1 MKKREGSP
9 FKGIG
14 TIALKEAADHITS
27 ARMHLVMLLL
37 LLTAGAAIYGAVNEI
52 RATTAESNYLFL
64 ALLAVAHAPLPSFAS
79 MLGFLLPLLA
89 IALGFDAVNGEF
101 DRRTMSRILA
111 QPIYRDAVL
120 FGKFLGGL
128 IVIGIA
134 LLTLWLLMTG
144 IGILFLGLPPSGDDI
159 ARGLAYLVATL
170 FYAGIW
176 LALAIAFSTVVRAP
190 ATSALAALA
199 VWLVLSVFWS
209 MLAPLIA
216 SIVAPID
223 PDNPMTVLNQFYALQ
238 DISRISP
245 ATLYGEVSPML
256 LDPGS
261 RSVGPIFQSQLEG
274 ALVGAPLSTGQS
286 IVLVWPEIASM
297 VAAMLIL
304 FTIAYVVFQRQE
316 VRA

>member
-1 MKKREGSP
+1 
-9 FKGIG
+9 
-14 TIALKEAADHITS
+14 
-27 ARMHLVMLLL
+27 
-37 LLTAGAAIYGAVNEI
+37 
-52 RATTAESNYLFL
+52 
-64 ALLAVAHAPLPSFAS
+64 
-79 MLGFLLPLLA
+79 
-89 IALGFDAVNGEF
+89 
-101 DRRTMSRILA
+101 
-111 QPIYRDAVL
+111 
-120 FGKFLGGL
+120 
-128 IVIGIA
+128 
-134 LLTLWLLMTG
+134 MTG

-245 ATLYGEVSPML
+245 ATLYGEVSSML
-256 LDPGS
+256 LDPAS

>member
-1 MKKREGSP
+1 MRKREGSP

-79 MLGFLLPLLA
+79 MLGFLWPLLA

-101 DRRTMSRILA
+101 NRRTMSRILA

-245 ATLYGEVSPML
+245 ATLYGEVSSML
-256 LDPGS
+256 LDPAS

>member
-1 MKKREGSP
+1 MRKREGSP

-101 DRRTMSRILA
+101 NRRTMSRILA

-245 ATLYGEVSPML
+245 ATLYGEVSSML
-256 LDPGS
+256 LDPAS

>member
-101 DRRTMSRILA
+101 NRRTMSRILA

-245 ATLYGEVSPML
+245 ATLYGEVSSML
-256 LDPGS
+256 LDPAS

>member
-101 DRRTMSRILA
+101 NRRTMSRILA
-111 QPIYRDAVL
+111 KPIYRDAVL

-245 ATLYGEVSPML
+245 ATLYGEVSSML
-256 LDPGS
+256 LDPAS

>member
-1 MKKREGSP
+1 MRKREGSP

-64 ALLAVAHAPLPSFAS
+64 ALLAVVHAPLPSFAS

-101 DRRTMSRILA
+101 NRRTMSRILA

-245 ATLYGEVSPML
+245 ATLYGEVSSML
-256 LDPGS
+256 LDPAS

>member
-1 MKKREGSP
+1 MRKREGSP

-101 DRRTMSRILA
+101 NRRTMSRILA

-245 ATLYGEVSPML
+245 ATLYGEVSSML
-256 LDPGS
+256 LDPAS

-286 IVLVWPEIASM
+286 IVLVWPEIACM

>member
-101 DRRTMSRILA
+101 NRRTMSRILA

-159 ARGLAYLVATL
+159 ARGLGHVHQVKGVVAVDVGDAAVL
-170 FYAGIW
+170 AGIYCYHLVIPSSSRLPVSRARCLSPSCW
-176 LALAIAFSTVVRAP
+176 STSLSRA
-190 ATSALAALA
+190 SL
-199 VWLVLSVFWS
+199 
-209 MLAPLIA
+209 
-216 SIVAPID
+216 
-223 PDNPMTVLNQFYALQ
+223 
-238 DISRISP
+238 R
-245 ATLYGEVSPML
+245 
-256 LDPGS
+256 S
-261 RSVGPIFQSQLEG
+261 RSSNSMPSISVHELVPKV
-274 ALVGAPLSTGQS
+274 ALRMLTFAFFS
-286 IVLVWPEIASM
+286 
-297 VAAMLIL
+297 AAD
-304 FTIAYVVFQRQE
+304 
-316 VRA
+316 